1 MNKKRK
7 EKRKKKSLIFKNFIA
22 FFTSDNSVGRLV
34 YNWYA
39 SCMDQEE
46 RNNLKAEP
54 LKELLHLVNGPSLD
68 DSILASEED
77 PPLILEDVLAFVHR
91 NLSIF
96 PLFTLSLNNDP
107 RNSSSPTHLSVS
119 RKQTDL

>member
-1 MNKKRK
+1 
-7 EKRKKKSLIFKNFIA
+7 
-22 FFTSDNSVGRLV
+22 
-34 YNWYA
+34 
-39 SCMDQEE
+39 MDQEE
-46 RNNLKAEP
+46 RNELKAEP

-68 DSILASEED
+68 DWILTPEAD
-77 PPLILEDVLAFVHR
+77 PPLILEDVLALVHR

-119 RKQTDL
+119 

>member
-1 MNKKRK
+1 M
-7 EKRKKKSLIFKNFIA
+7 
-22 FFTSDNSVGRLV
+22 FTSDNSVGRLV

-46 RNNLKAEP
+46 RNKLKAEP

-68 DSILASEED
+68 DWILAPEAD

-91 NLSIF
+91 NLSVF
-96 PLFTLSLNNDP
+96 PLFTLSLSNDP

-119 RKQTDL
+119 